1 MRYAIVYVSSATKD
15 LKESEIKTI
24 LEQSVAWNNRHG
36 LTGILLFSEGNFFQV
51 LEGEESVIKDL
62 FESIKKDPR
71 HHNVLQI
78 FGKEIHRE
86 AYDGYK
92 ADFISSKTHYDPKQ
106 IECYMKQMEVLD
118 DSAQKALKNM
128 LKAFVVT

>member
-1 MRYAIVYVSSATKD
+1 MRYAIAYVSTASKD

-24 LEQSVAWNNRHG
+24 LENSVAWNNRQG
-36 LTGILLFSEGNFFQV
+36 LTGILLYSEGNFFQIM
-51 LEGEESVIKDL
+51 EGEEGVIKDL
-62 FESIKKDPR
+62 FESIKQDPR

-92 ADFISSKTHYDPKQ
+92 ADFISANADYDPKKFESYLKQ
-106 IECYMKQMEVLD
+106 IEVLD
-118 DSAQKALKNM
+118 DPTRKAVKNM
-128 LKAFVVT
+128 LKAFILT